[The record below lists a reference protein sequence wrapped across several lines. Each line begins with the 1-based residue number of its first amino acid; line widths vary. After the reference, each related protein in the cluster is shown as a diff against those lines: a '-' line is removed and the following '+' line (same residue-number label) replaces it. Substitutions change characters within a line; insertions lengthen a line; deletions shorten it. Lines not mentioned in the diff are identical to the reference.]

1 VAKRTVLKLGYFIA
15 TFPLLLIS
23 KLVFVFN
30 WWGFK
35 DDSIKC
41 LAVASKHNGISLPK
55 ELLVT
60 LEVAEDH
67 RNQFHFG
74 IDQIAL
80 FRALFSTLK
89 GSVQG
94 ASTIE
99 QQFVRVVINKYERT
113 LKRKIFEQLLAVYIS
128 SILTKENIA
137 TAYLCIA
144 YYGQNEQ
151 GTLKL
156 KNTTDI
162 AFSKLKYL
170 DAIAIIS
177 RLKYP
182 EPSQKNYQWLT
193 KFERR
198 NKHLAVRVNTANK
211 LINKDKKQLAVFVP
225 QHFSQQFFA
234 HY

>member
-15 TFPLLLIS
+15 TFPLLSLS
-23 KLVFVFN
+23 KLAFAFN

-35 DDSIKC
+35 DDAIKC
-41 LAVASKHNGISLPK
+41 LEVASKHNGVSLPK
-55 ELLVT
+55 ELLLT
-60 LEVAEDH
+60 LEIAEDH

-80 FRALFSTLK
+80 CRALFSTLK

-113 LKRKIFEQLLAVYIS
+113 LRRKLFEQLLAVHTS
-128 SILTKENIA
+128 SLLTKENIA

-144 YYGQNEQ
+144 YYGQNEL
-151 GTLKL
+151 GTLRL

-162 AFSKLKYL
+162 AFNELKYF
-170 DAIAIIS
+170 DAITIVS

-182 EPSQKNYQWLT
+182 EPSKKSNYWLT

>member
-15 TFPLLLIS
+15 TFPLLLLS
-23 KLVFVFN
+23 KLVFAFN

-35 DDSIKC
+35 DDAIKC
-41 LAVASKHNGISLPK
+41 LAVASKHDGVRLPK

-60 LEVAEDH
+60 LELAEDH
-67 RNQFHFG
+67 RNQFHLG

-80 FRALFSTLK
+80 FRALFSTIK

-113 LKRKIFEQLLAVYIS
+113 LRRKIFEQLLAVYIS
-128 SILTKENIA
+128 SILTKDNIA

-151 GTLKL
+151 GTLRL

-162 AFSKLKYL
+162 AFSELKYL

-182 EPSQKNYQWLT
+182 EHSKKSNQWLT
-193 KFERR
+193 KFDRR
-198 NKHLAVRVNTANK
+198 NQHLVERLNTVNK
-211 LINKDKKQLAVFVP
+211 LINKDIKPFVVFVP
-225 QHFSQQFFA
+225 LHFSEQYFS
-234 HY
+234 YS

>member
-1 VAKRTVLKLGYFIA
+1 MAKRTVLKLGYFIA
-15 TFPLLLIS
+15 TFPLSLFS
-23 KLVFVFN
+23 KLAFLFN

-35 DDSIKC
+35 NEAIKC
-41 LAVASKHNGISLPK
+41 LAVASKHGVVSLPK

-60 LEVAEDH
+60 LEIAEDH

-80 FRALFSTLK
+80 CRALFSTLK

-113 LKRKIFEQLLAVYIS
+113 LRRKLFEQLLAVYIS
-128 SILTKENIA
+128 SILTKEKIA

-144 YYGQNEQ
+144 YYGQNEL
-151 GTLKL
+151 GTLRL

-162 AFSKLKYL
+162 AFSELKYL

-182 EPSQKNYQWLT
+182 EPSKKSNQWLT

-198 NKHLAVRVNTANK
+198 NQHLAARVNTANK
-211 LINKDKKQLAVFVP
+211 LINKDKKQLAIFVP